1 MLEAL
6 NDFLSGKVLI
16 VLIVG
21 LGSYFT
27 LRSRFV
33 QFRHFGHM
41 FGVFKESI
49 RGQAG
54 QLSSFQALMLSLAG
68 RVGAGN
74 IAGVGIAVT
83 LGGPGA
89 VFWMWVTALVGMSS
103 SFFECTLAQVYK
115 RADGDGLYRG
125 GPAYYIQHGLKL
137 KGMAVVFSVLLLVT
151 YGFAFNGL
159 QSYTVTHSL
168 QNAFG
173 FAPQHTGIAL
183 AVLLAIVFIGG
194 IKRIAA
200 VSDLLVPVKTLAYIG
215 VTLYVIGTQIEHVP
229 AMLET
234 IFKSAFGLDP
244 AFGGLLGSAI
254 VMGVKRGVFANE
266 AGLGS
271 APNVA
276 AVAAVKHPGAQ
287 GVVQAFSVFLDTFVI
302 CTCTALL
309 ILLSGFY
316 TPGFEGDGIVL
327 TQNSLAAVVGDWG
340 RLFVSIALSLFVFT
354 CILYSYYLGENSLQF
369 LSRNRV
375 VLMIFRGLVLALVVW
390 GSMQDLSTVFAFA
403 DITMTCLAFVNLNDP
418 HIARMGG
425 RLQRKVTYGRSA
437 KADIIGKATG
447 LDAMGAPSLEL
458 ADGRKGEPRPRTIR
472 LHTPGIHTAQNAL
485 AAAAVALAMRVPMGG
500 VAKALEGFRPMIYK
514 SGYARL
520 AAMAAPGGA
529 TVLNDTYNSNPDSTL
544 AALATLTAMK
554 PGRGGRRIA
563 VLADMKELGSSS
575 AAEHER
581 IGREIGGM
589 KKVDLALF
597 HGQEMRLAHEA
608 AAAARGNASLFFARK
623 EDLADALRSMMTP
636 ADIVLVKGSRGM
648 NMEVVVQKLLTN
660 DSDTSER

>member
-1 MLEAL
+1 MLEVI

-27 LRSRFV
+27 IRSRFV
-33 QFRHFGHM
+33 QLRHFFHM
-41 FGVFKESI
+41 FAVFRDSLKGS
-49 RGQAG
+49 AG

-151 YGFAFNGL
+151 YGFAFIGL

-168 QNAFG
+168 QNAFE
-173 FAPQHTGIAL
+173 FDPRHTGIVL
-183 AVLLAIVFIGG
+183 AVLLAITFLGG
-194 IKRIAA
+194 IKRIAS
-200 VSDLLVPVKTLAYIG
+200 VSDLLVPIKTLAYIG

-234 IFKSAFGLDP
+234 IIKSAFGLDP

-340 RLFVSIALSLFVFT
+340 RMFVSVALSLFVFT
-354 CILYSYYLGENSLQF
+354 CILYNYYLGENSLQF
-369 LSRNRV
+369 LTRNRAA
-375 VLMIFRGLVLALVVW
+375 LMIFRGLVLALVVW

-403 DITMTCLAFVNLNDP
+403 DITMTCLAFVNL
-418 HIARMGG
+418 
-425 RLQRKVTYGRSA
+425 
-437 KADIIGKATG
+437 
-447 LDAMGAPSLEL
+447 
-458 ADGRKGEPRPRTIR
+458 
-472 LHTPGIHTAQNAL
+472 
-485 AAAAVALAMRVPMGG
+485 VALAMLFKVGMRVMRDYDGQRRAG
-500 VAKALEGFRPMIYK
+500 VKQPVFDSSKFADLDLDLKAWPT
-514 SGYARL
+514 
-520 AAMAAPGGA
+520 P
-529 TVLNDTYNSNPDSTL
+529 
-544 AALATLTAMK
+544 
-554 PGRGGRRIA
+554 
-563 VLADMKELGSSS
+563 S
-575 AAEHER
+575 AAAD
-581 IGREIGGM
+581 
-589 KKVDLALF
+589 KT
-597 HGQEMRLAHEA
+597 EA
-608 AAAARGNASLFFARK
+608 EPLGVPAAQR
-623 EDLADALRSMMTP
+623 
-636 ADIVLVKGSRGM
+636 
-648 NMEVVVQKLLTN
+648 
-660 DSDTSER
+660 

>member
-1 MLEAL
+1 MLDAI

-21 LGSYFT
+21 LGAYFT

-49 RGQAG
+49 RGQSG

-115 RADGDGLYRG
+115 RSDGNGLYRG

-137 KGMAVVFSVLLLVT
+137 RWMAMTFAVLLLVT

-159 QSYTVTHSL
+159 QAFTVTHSL
-168 QNAFG
+168 QNAFDI
-173 FAPQHTGIAL
+173 PVLYSGIAL
-183 AVLLAIVFIGG
+183 AVLLAIVFFGG
-194 IKRIAA
+194 IQRIAA
-200 VSDLLVPVKTLAYIG
+200 VSDLLVPVKTLAYIA
-215 VTLYVIGTQIEHVP
+215 VTLYVIVTQIELVP
-229 AMLET
+229 GMLTT
-234 IFKSAFGLDP
+234 IVKSAFGLEP
-244 AFGGLLGSAI
+244 AFAGLLGSAI

-276 AVAAVKHPGAQ
+276 AVAAVRHPASQ

-316 TPGFEGDGIVL
+316 TPGFEGDGITL

-340 RLFVSIALSLFVFT
+340 RIFVSVALSLFVFT
-354 CILYSYYLGENSLQF
+354 CITYNYYLGENALQF
-369 LSRNRV
+369 IVGRSRSALIAFRV
-375 VLMIFRGLVLALVVW
+375 LVLGLILW
-390 GSMQDLSTVFAFA
+390 GSMQNLGTVFAFA
-403 DITMTCLAFVNLNDP
+403 DITMTCLAFVNL
-418 HIARMGG
+418 
-425 RLQRKVTYGRSA
+425 
-437 KADIIGKATG
+437 
-447 LDAMGAPSLEL
+447 
-458 ADGRKGEPRPRTIR
+458 
-472 LHTPGIHTAQNAL
+472 
-485 AAAAVALAMRVPMGG
+485 VALAMLIKTGLRVMRDYDEQRAAGI
-500 VAKALEGFRPMIYK
+500 ERPVFDASKFADLDIDHDAWRDAHK
-514 SGYARL
+514 INST
-520 AAMAAPGGA
+520 APA
-529 TVLNDTYNSNPDSTL
+529 H
-544 AALATLTAMK
+544 
-554 PGRGGRRIA
+554 
-563 VLADMKELGSSS
+563 GS
-575 AAEHER
+575 
-581 IGREIGGM
+581 
-589 KKVDLALF
+589 L
-597 HGQEMRLAHEA
+597 
-608 AAAARGNASLFFARK
+608 
-623 EDLADALRSMMTP
+623 P
-636 ADIVLVKGSRGM
+636 AQG
-648 NMEVVVQKLLTN
+648 
-660 DSDTSER
+660 

>member
-1 MLEAL
+1 MLEVI
-6 NDFLSGKVLI
+6 NDFLSGKLLI

-41 FGVFKESI
+41 FTVFKESL
-49 RGQAG
+49 RGQGG

-137 KGMAVVFSVLLLVT
+137 RWMAMIFSVLLLVT

-159 QSYTVTHSL
+159 QSFTVTHSL
-168 QNAFG
+168 ENAFG
-173 FAPQHTGIAL
+173 FPVQYTGIGL
-183 AVLLAIVFIGG
+183 AVLLGLVFVGG
-194 IKRIAA
+194 IKRIAS

-215 VTLYVIGTQIEHVP
+215 VTLYVICTQIELVP
-229 AMLET
+229 DMLVT
-234 IFKSAFGLDP
+234 IVKSAFGLEP
-244 AFGGLLGSAI
+244 AFAGLLGSAI

-276 AVAAVKHPGAQ
+276 AVAAVKHPAAQ

-340 RLFVSIALSLFVFT
+340 RIFVSVALSLFVFT
-354 CILYSYYLGENSLQF
+354 CILYNYYLGENSLQF

-375 VLMIFRGLVLALVVW
+375 VLMVFRCLVLALVVW

-403 DITMTCLAFVNLNDP
+403 DITMTCLAFVNL
-418 HIARMGG
+418 IA
-425 RLQRKVTYGRSA
+425 LALLIKVGLRVMKDYDAQRSA
-437 KADIIGKATG
+437 GVGQPVFDARQFAD
-447 LDAMGAPSLEL
+447 LDLDRDAWPSAP
-458 ADGRKGEPRPRTIR
+458 A
-472 LHTPGIHTAQNAL
+472 
-485 AAAAVALAMRVPMGG
+485 
-500 VAKALEGFRPMIYK
+500 
-514 SGYARL
+514 
-520 AAMAAPGGA
+520 
-529 TVLNDTYNSNPDSTL
+529 
-544 AALATLTAMK
+544 
-554 PGRGGRRIA
+554 
-563 VLADMKELGSSS
+563 SS
-575 AAEHER
+575 ATHEQ
-581 IGREIGGM
+581 
-589 KKVDLALF
+589 AP
-597 HGQEMRLAHEA
+597 
-608 AAAARGNASLFFARK
+608 ASLVESHR
-623 EDLADALRSMMTP
+623 
-636 ADIVLVKGSRGM
+636 
-648 NMEVVVQKLLTN
+648 
-660 DSDTSER
+660 

>member
-6 NDFLSGKVLI
+6 NDFLSGKLLI

-21 LGSYFT
+21 LGGYFT

-125 GPAYYIQHGLKL
+125 GPSYYIEHGLKL
-137 KGMAVVFSVLLLVT
+137 RWMAVTFAVLLLVT

-159 QSYTVTHSL
+159 QSFTVTHSL
-168 QNAFG
+168 ENAFG
-173 FAPQHTGIAL
+173 LPVQYTGIGL
-183 AVLLAIVFIGG
+183 AVLLGLVFIGG

-215 VTLYVIGTQIEHVP
+215 VTLYVIATQIELVP
-229 AMLET
+229 GMLVT
-234 IFKSAFGLDP
+234 IVKSAFGLEP
-244 AFGGLLGSAI
+244 AFAGLLGSAI

-276 AVAAVKHPGAQ
+276 AVAAVKHPAAQ

-340 RLFVSIALSLFVFT
+340 RIFVSVALSLFVFT
-354 CILYSYYLGENSLQF
+354 CILYNYYLGENALQF
-369 LSRNRV
+369 LAGRSRAA
-375 VLMIFRGLVLALVVW
+375 LLTYRGLVLALICW
-390 GSMQDLSTVFAFA
+390 GSMQNLGTVFAFA
-403 DITMTCLAFVNLNDP
+403 DITMTCLAFVNLLALALLIKVGLRVMRDYDE
-418 HIARMGG
+418 
-425 RLQRKVTYGRSA
+425 QRKAGIDQPVFDASKFTDLDLDRAAWPINPVT
-437 KADIIGKATG
+437 
-447 LDAMGAPSLEL
+447 E
-458 ADGRKGEPRPRTIR
+458 
-472 LHTPGIHTAQNAL
+472 
-485 AAAAVALAMRVPMGG
+485 
-500 VAKALEGFRPMIYK
+500 
-514 SGYARL
+514 
-520 AAMAAPGGA
+520 AAPQQVPAG
-529 TVLNDTYNSNPDSTL
+529 L
-544 AALATLTAMK
+544 AESH
-554 PGRGGRRIA
+554 R
-563 VLADMKELGSSS
+563 
-575 AAEHER
+575 
-581 IGREIGGM
+581 
-589 KKVDLALF
+589 
-597 HGQEMRLAHEA
+597 
-608 AAAARGNASLFFARK
+608 
-623 EDLADALRSMMTP
+623 
-636 ADIVLVKGSRGM
+636 
-648 NMEVVVQKLLTN
+648 
-660 DSDTSER
+660 

>member
-1 MLEAL
+1 MLEVI
-6 NDFLSGKVLI
+6 NDFLSGKLLI

-27 LRSRFV
+27 IRSRFV
-33 QFRHFGHM
+33 QFRHFRHM
-41 FGVFKESI
+41 FTVFKESL

-137 KGMAVVFSVLLLVT
+137 KGMAVVFSILLLVT

-173 FAPQHTGIAL
+173 FSPNHTGIAL
-183 AVLLAIVFIGG
+183 AVLLAIVFVGG
-194 IKRIAA
+194 IKRIAS

-215 VTLYVIGTQIEHVP
+215 VTLYVIFSQIEHVP

-340 RLFVSIALSLFVFT
+340 RLFVSVALSLFVFT
-354 CILYSYYLGENSLQF
+354 CILYNYYLGETSLQF
-369 LSRNRV
+369 LTRNRI
-375 VLMIFRGLVLALVVW
+375 VLMVYRALVLALIVW
-390 GSMQDLSTVFAFA
+390 GSVQNLSTVFAFA
-403 DITMTCLAFVNLNDP
+403 DITMTCLAFVNL
-418 HIARMGG
+418 I
-425 RLQRKVTYGRSA
+425 
-437 KADIIGKATG
+437 
-447 LDAMGAPSLEL
+447 
-458 ADGRKGEPRPRTIR
+458 
-472 LHTPGIHTAQNAL
+472 
-485 AAAAVALAMRVPMGG
+485 ALAMLFKVGLRVMRDYDAQRRAG
-500 VAKALEGFRPMIYK
+500 VSQPVFDSSKFADLDLD
-514 SGYARL
+514 L
-520 AAMAAPGGA
+520 AAWPTPGQAAPREQDAVQGVPA
-529 TVLNDTYNSNPDSTL
+529 TQ
-544 AALATLTAMK
+544 
-554 PGRGGRRIA
+554 R
-563 VLADMKELGSSS
+563 
-575 AAEHER
+575 
-581 IGREIGGM
+581 
-589 KKVDLALF
+589 
-597 HGQEMRLAHEA
+597 
-608 AAAARGNASLFFARK
+608 
-623 EDLADALRSMMTP
+623 
-636 ADIVLVKGSRGM
+636 
-648 NMEVVVQKLLTN
+648 
-660 DSDTSER
+660 

>member
-1 MLEAL
+1 MLEVI

-27 LRSRFV
+27 IRSRFV
-33 QFRHFGHM
+33 QLRHFLHM
-41 FGVFKESI
+41 FAVFRDSLKSS
-49 RGQAG
+49 GG

-125 GPAYYIQHGLKL
+125 GPAYYIEHGLKR
-137 KGMAVVFSVLLLVT
+137 KGMAVVFSILLLVT
-151 YGFAFNGL
+151 YGFAFIGL

-168 QNAFG
+168 QDAFA
-173 FAPQHTGIAL
+173 FDPSHTGIVL
-183 AVLLAIVFIGG
+183 AVLLAITFIGG

-200 VSDLLVPVKTLAYIG
+200 VSDLLVPIKTLAYIA
-215 VTLYVIGTQIEHVP
+215 VTLYVIGTQIEQVP

-234 IFKSAFGLDP
+234 IIKSAFGLDP

-340 RLFVSIALSLFVFT
+340 RLFVSVALSLFVFT
-354 CILYSYYLGENSLQF
+354 CILYNYYLGENSLQF
-369 LSRNRV
+369 LTRNRT
-375 VLMIFRGLVLALVVW
+375 VLMLFRGLVLALVVW

-403 DITMTCLAFVNLNDP
+403 DITMTCLAFVNL
-418 HIARMGG
+418 
-425 RLQRKVTYGRSA
+425 
-437 KADIIGKATG
+437 
-447 LDAMGAPSLEL
+447 
-458 ADGRKGEPRPRTIR
+458 
-472 LHTPGIHTAQNAL
+472 
-485 AAAAVALAMRVPMGG
+485 VALAMLFKVGLRVMRDYDEQRRAG
-500 VAKALEGFRPMIYK
+500 VAQPVFDSRKFADLDLDLKAWPAEPSATAQAEPQGVP
-514 SGYARL
+514 
-520 AAMAAPGGA
+520 AAQ
-529 TVLNDTYNSNPDSTL
+529 
-544 AALATLTAMK
+544 
-554 PGRGGRRIA
+554 R
-563 VLADMKELGSSS
+563 
-575 AAEHER
+575 
-581 IGREIGGM
+581 
-589 KKVDLALF
+589 
-597 HGQEMRLAHEA
+597 
-608 AAAARGNASLFFARK
+608 
-623 EDLADALRSMMTP
+623 
-636 ADIVLVKGSRGM
+636 
-648 NMEVVVQKLLTN
+648 
-660 DSDTSER
+660 

>member
-1 MLEAL
+1 MLEVI

-27 LRSRFV
+27 IRSRFV
-33 QFRHFGHM
+33 QLRHFFHM
-41 FGVFKESI
+41 FAVFRDSLKGS
-49 RGQAG
+49 AG

-137 KGMAVVFSVLLLVT
+137 KGMAVVFSILLLVT
-151 YGFAFNGL
+151 YGFAFIGL

-168 QNAFG
+168 QNAFA
-173 FAPQHTGIAL
+173 FDPQHTGIVL
-183 AVLLAIVFIGG
+183 AVLLAITFIGG
-194 IKRIAA
+194 IKRIAS
-200 VSDLLVPVKTLAYIG
+200 VSDLLVPIKTLAYIG

-340 RLFVSIALSLFVFT
+340 RMFVSVALSLFVFT
-354 CILYSYYLGENSLQF
+354 CILYNYYLGENSLQF
-369 LSRNRV
+369 LTRNRAA
-375 VLMIFRGLVLALVVW
+375 LMTFRGLVLALVVW

-403 DITMTCLAFVNLNDP
+403 DITMTCLAFVNL
-418 HIARMGG
+418 I
-425 RLQRKVTYGRSA
+425 
-437 KADIIGKATG
+437 
-447 LDAMGAPSLEL
+447 
-458 ADGRKGEPRPRTIR
+458 
-472 LHTPGIHTAQNAL
+472 
-485 AAAAVALAMRVPMGG
+485 ALAMLFKVGMRVMRDYDEQRRAG
-500 VAKALEGFRPMIYK
+500 VNQPVFDSSKFTDLDLDLKAWPT
-514 SGYARL
+514 S
-520 AAMAAPGGA
+520 PS
-529 TVLNDTYNSNPDSTL
+529 V
-544 AALATLTAMK
+544 
-554 PGRGGRRIA
+554 A
-563 VLADMKELGSSS
+563 VK
-575 AAEHER
+575 
-581 IGREIGGM
+581 
-589 KKVDLALF
+589 
-597 HGQEMRLAHEA
+597 
-608 AAAARGNASLFFARK
+608 
-623 EDLADALRSMMTP
+623 ADAQPQGIPTAQR
-636 ADIVLVKGSRGM
+636 
-648 NMEVVVQKLLTN
+648 
-660 DSDTSER
+660 

>member
-1 MLEAL
+1 MLEVL

-33 QFRHFGHM
+33 QFRHFAHM
-41 FGVFKESI
+41 FSVFKDSI
-49 RGQAG
+49 RSSGG

-115 RADGDGLYRG
+115 RSDGDGLYRG

-137 KGMAVVFSVLLLVT
+137 RWMAMVFAALLLVT

-159 QSYTVTHSL
+159 QSFTVTHSL
-168 QNAFG
+168 ENAFNI
-173 FAPQHTGIAL
+173 PVQYSGIAL
-183 AVLLAIVFIGG
+183 AVLLGLVFIGG
-194 IKRIAA
+194 IKRIAS
-200 VSDLLVPVKTLAYIG
+200 VSDLLVPVKTLAYIA
-215 VTLYVIGTQIEHVP
+215 VTVYVIISQIDLVP
-229 AMLET
+229 GMLAT
-234 IFKSAFGLDP
+234 IVKSAFGLEP
-244 AFGGLLGSAI
+244 AFAGLLGSAI

-276 AVAAVKHPGAQ
+276 AVASVKHPAAQ

-340 RLFVSIALSLFVFT
+340 RTFISVALSLFVFT
-354 CILYSYYLGENSLQF
+354 CILYNYYLGENALQF
-369 LSRNRV
+369 LVGRSKV
-375 VLMIFRGLVLALVVW
+375 ALLTYRGLVLALICW
-390 GSMQDLSTVFAFA
+390 GSMQNLGTVFAFA
-403 DITMTCLAFVNLNDP
+403 DITMTCLAFVNL
-418 HIARMGG
+418 
-425 RLQRKVTYGRSA
+425 T
-437 KADIIGKATG
+437 
-447 LDAMGAPSLEL
+447 
-458 ADGRKGEPRPRTIR
+458 
-472 LHTPGIHTAQNAL
+472 
-485 AAAAVALAMRVPMGG
+485 ALAMLIKVGLRVMKDYDEQRKAGIEQPVFDGSKFADLDLDRASWPT
-500 VAKALEGFRPMIYK
+500 AKPAVDAQPQ
-514 SGYARL
+514 S
-520 AAMAAPGGA
+520 APE
-529 TVLNDTYNSNPDSTL
+529 LLSTQ
-544 AALATLTAMK
+544 
-554 PGRGGRRIA
+554 R
-563 VLADMKELGSSS
+563 
-575 AAEHER
+575 
-581 IGREIGGM
+581 
-589 KKVDLALF
+589 
-597 HGQEMRLAHEA
+597 
-608 AAAARGNASLFFARK
+608 
-623 EDLADALRSMMTP
+623 
-636 ADIVLVKGSRGM
+636 
-648 NMEVVVQKLLTN
+648 
-660 DSDTSER
+660 

>member
-1 MLEAL
+1 MLDLL
-6 NDFLSGKVLI
+6 NDLIWSKLLI
-16 VLIVG
+16 VMLIG
-21 LGSYFT
+21 LGLFFT
-27 LRSRFV
+27 IASRFV
-33 QFRHFGHM
+33 QFRYFGSM
-41 FGVFKESI
+41 FRIFSEAFQ
-49 RGQAG
+49 RQPG
-54 QLSSFQALMLSLAG
+54 QLSSFQALMLSVAG

-137 KGMAVVFSVLLLVT
+137 KGMAVVFSILLLVT
-151 YGFAFNGL
+151 YGFAFIGL

-168 QNAFG
+168 QDAFA
-173 FAPQHTGIAL
+173 FDPRHTGIVL
-183 AVLLAIVFIGG
+183 AVLLAITFIGG

-200 VSDLLVPVKTLAYIG
+200 VSDLLVPIKTLAYIG

-276 AVAAVKHPGAQ
+276 AVASVKHPGAQ

-316 TPGFEGDGIVL
+316 TPGFEGDGIAL

-340 RLFVSIALSLFVFT
+340 RMFISVALALFVFT
-354 CILYSYYLGENSLQF
+354 SILYNYYLGESNLRF
-369 LSRNRV
+369 LVGDSRKALIGYRA
-375 VLMIFRGLVLALVVW
+375 LVLVLILW
-390 GSMQDLSTVFAFA
+390 GAIQNLTTVFAFA
-403 DITMTCLAFVNLNDP
+403 DITMTMLAFVNL
-418 HIARMGG
+418 I
-425 RLQRKVTYGRSA
+425 
-437 KADIIGKATG
+437 
-447 LDAMGAPSLEL
+447 
-458 ADGRKGEPRPRTIR
+458 
-472 LHTPGIHTAQNAL
+472 
-485 AAAAVALAMRVPMGG
+485 AVAL
-500 VAKALEGFRPMIYK
+500 
-514 SGYARL
+514 
-520 AAMAAPGGA
+520 
-529 TVLNDTYNSNPDSTL
+529 
-544 AALATLTAMK
+544 
-554 PGRGGRRIA
+554 
-563 VLADMKELGSSS
+563 
-575 AAEHER
+575 
-581 IGREIGGM
+581 
-589 KKVDLALF
+589 LF
-597 HGQEMRLAHEA
+597 
-608 AAAARGNASLFFARK
+608 K
-623 EDLADALRSMMTP
+623 IALRVLRDYDAQRAAGVKTP
-636 ADIVLVKGSRGM
+636 VFDSAQFADLDLDRNAWPANPQVETATDKAVGQ
-648 NMEVVVQKLLTN
+648 VQTQ
-660 DSDTSER
+660 R

>member
-1 MLEAL
+1 MLEVI

-21 LGSYFT
+21 LGGYFT
-27 LRSRFV
+27 IRSRFV
-33 QFRHFGHM
+33 QLRHFLHM
-41 FGVFKESI
+41 FAVFRDSLKSS
-49 RGQAG
+49 GG

-137 KGMAVVFSVLLLVT
+137 KGMAVVFSILLLVT
-151 YGFAFNGL
+151 YGFAFIGL

-168 QNAFG
+168 QDAFA
-173 FAPQHTGIAL
+173 FDPSHTGIVLAL
-183 AVLLAIVFIGG
+183 LLAITFIGG

-200 VSDLLVPVKTLAYIG
+200 VSDLLVPIKTLAYIA
-215 VTLYVIGTQIEHVP
+215 VTLYVIGTQIEQVP

-234 IFKSAFGLDP
+234 IIKSAFGLDP

-340 RLFVSIALSLFVFT
+340 RLFVSVALSLFVFT
-354 CILYSYYLGENSLQF
+354 CILYNYYLGENSLQF
-369 LSRNRV
+369 LTRNRT
-375 VLMIFRGLVLALVVW
+375 VLMLFRGLVLALVVW

-403 DITMTCLAFVNLNDP
+403 DITMTCLAFVNL
-418 HIARMGG
+418 
-425 RLQRKVTYGRSA
+425 
-437 KADIIGKATG
+437 
-447 LDAMGAPSLEL
+447 
-458 ADGRKGEPRPRTIR
+458 
-472 LHTPGIHTAQNAL
+472 
-485 AAAAVALAMRVPMGG
+485 VALAMLFKVGMRVMRDYDEQRRAG
-500 VAKALEGFRPMIYK
+500 VDQPVFDSRKFADLDLDLKAWPAEP
-514 SGYARL
+514 
-520 AAMAAPGGA
+520 AA
-529 TVLNDTYNSNPDSTL
+529 
-544 AALATLTAMK
+544 TAQ
-554 PGRGGRRIA
+554 
-563 VLADMKELGSSS
+563 
-575 AAEHER
+575 AEPQGVPTAQR
-581 IGREIGGM
+581 
-589 KKVDLALF
+589 
-597 HGQEMRLAHEA
+597 
-608 AAAARGNASLFFARK
+608 
-623 EDLADALRSMMTP
+623 
-636 ADIVLVKGSRGM
+636 
-648 NMEVVVQKLLTN
+648 
-660 DSDTSER
+660 

>member
-1 MLEAL
+1 MLEVI

-27 LRSRFV
+27 IRSRFV
-33 QFRHFGHM
+33 QLRHFFHM
-41 FGVFKESI
+41 FAVFRDSLKGS
-49 RGQAG
+49 AG

-151 YGFAFNGL
+151 YGFAFIGL

-168 QNAFG
+168 QNAFE
-173 FAPQHTGIAL
+173 FDPRHTGIVL
-183 AVLLAIVFIGG
+183 AVLLAITFLGG
-194 IKRIAA
+194 IKRIAS
-200 VSDLLVPVKTLAYIG
+200 VSDLLVPIKTLAYIG

-234 IFKSAFGLDP
+234 IIKSAFGLDP
-244 AFGGLLGSAI
+244 VFGGLLGSAI

-340 RLFVSIALSLFVFT
+340 RMFVSVALSLFVFT
-354 CILYSYYLGENSLQF
+354 CILYNYYLGENSLQF
-369 LSRNRV
+369 LTRNRAA
-375 VLMIFRGLVLALVVW
+375 LMIFRGLVLALVVW

-403 DITMTCLAFVNLNDP
+403 DITMTCLAFVNL
-418 HIARMGG
+418 
-425 RLQRKVTYGRSA
+425 
-437 KADIIGKATG
+437 
-447 LDAMGAPSLEL
+447 
-458 ADGRKGEPRPRTIR
+458 
-472 LHTPGIHTAQNAL
+472 
-485 AAAAVALAMRVPMGG
+485 VALAMLFKVGMRVMRDYDEQRRAG
-500 VAKALEGFRPMIYK
+500 VKQPVFDSSKFTDLDLDLKAWP
-514 SGYARL
+514 
-520 AAMAAPGGA
+520 
-529 TVLNDTYNSNPDSTL
+529 TNP
-544 AALATLTAMK
+544 
-554 PGRGGRRIA
+554 P
-563 VLADMKELGSSS
+563 
-575 AAEHER
+575 
-581 IGREIGGM
+581 
-589 KKVDLALF
+589 
-597 HGQEMRLAHEA
+597 A
-608 AAAARGNASLFFARK
+608 AAGKTEAEPQGVPAAQR
-623 EDLADALRSMMTP
+623 
-636 ADIVLVKGSRGM
+636 
-648 NMEVVVQKLLTN
+648 
-660 DSDTSER
+660 